1 MKAFT
6 IFGFVV
12 MLSSQALALQL
23 DGTFTVASVSDPE
36 RYLKEDGSGKITFS
50 EESPQGWSFVEAEK
64 DRYKIANTVTNHYIS
79 CGSAEDDICGASDKA
94 QLFQIHNDGDNVYS
108 FVDAEDSLPLYAGPG
123 NHLVLA
129 SSDFPPPEYLVF
141 KLTKV

>member
-1 MKAFT
+1 MKAST
-6 IFGFVV
+6 ILGFVV

-79 CGSAEDDICGASDKA
+79 CGSAEDDICGASDKV
-94 QLFQIHNDGDNVYS
+94 QLFQIVNDDNGYS
-108 FVDAEDSLPLYAGPG
+108 FVDAEDSLPLSAGPG
-123 NHLVLA
+123 NHLVLG
-129 SSDFPPPEYLVF
+129 SSDPAPPEYLVF